1 MLVPI
6 HGIAWDTD
14 GDGFGKQYS
23 QASRRRATS
32 KTERN
37 QVKEDLGGVTTTT
50 GQGTVE
56 FVMARYWSMSL
67 NSGVSRNQQLDST
80 QRYDVQFAGVALHR
94 ITGRFTNLFLSYD
107 FQRQTTS
114 TACTG
119 PICGYVGMRNVFGI
133 GFAWTYHP
141 IGVE

>member
-1 MLVPI
+1 MNLSALGLHAISGGAGV
-6 HGIAWDTD
+6 
-14 GDGFGKQYS
+14 
-23 QASRRRATS
+23 
-32 KTERN
+32 
-37 QVKEDLGGVTTTT
+37 LGGVTTTT

-107 FQRQTTS
+107 FQRQQLRPPVRGPS
-114 TACTG
+114 VVMSGCAMSLGLDSRG
-119 PICGYVGMRNVFGI
+119 PITRS
-133 GFAWTYHP
+133 
-141 IGVE
+141 ESE